1 MKVLVLRSVSQAPS
15 VVKVLITVP
24 KKYFRQ
30 ATDRNRMKRLLREAY
45 RLKKQVLIKNLN
57 LSDFEYTLAL
67 IFTGER
73 MVEFKVIENVMDRI
87 LQQILQFENSRTDPE
102 LK

>member
-1 MKVLVLRSVSQAPS
+1 MKVLVLRSTSQVPS

-87 LQQILQFENSRTDPE
+87 LQQILHLENSSTDPE